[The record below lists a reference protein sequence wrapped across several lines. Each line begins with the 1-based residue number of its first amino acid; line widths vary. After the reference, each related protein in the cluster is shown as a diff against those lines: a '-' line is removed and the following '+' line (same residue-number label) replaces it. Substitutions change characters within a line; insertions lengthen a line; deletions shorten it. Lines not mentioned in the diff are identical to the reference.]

1 MSNTKK
7 LKFFIVDDDPFSR
20 MLYNQHLLNMGYK
33 NNVLLDNGIDCINKL
48 ELEPDII
55 FLDYDM
61 QPINGLEVLKKVKES
76 KNDIFI
82 LIISQHKDKQIVLD
96 SFKHGAFDY
105 IVKGDHDL
113 EMISTAVNK
122 IISTREQSYEHEMM
136 IA

>member
-76 KNDIFI
+76 K
-82 LIISQHKDKQIVLD
+82 IIKRLKSIEKKL
-96 SFKHGAFDY
+96 
-105 IVKGDHDL
+105 
-113 EMISTAVNK
+113 
-122 IISTREQSYEHEMM
+122 
-136 IA
+136 